1 MVIDGC
7 KMPHNS
13 SFDSMS
19 HFVQDEFQSTNSGD
33 SFKHI
38 QCKSKTYTKHTLN
51 TFLKTHRKH
60 LQNIKS
66 KQKHQKFKNHQTP
79 IFNIYHVT
87 EAAFSYLPTINVT
100 FLIFSLW
107 PTPLWLSPVKLVAEP
122 DPFRCFTG
130 GSASGQHNGV
140 GHNEKMRNVT
150 FMAGKWEEAASV
162 T

>member
-66 KQKHQKFKNHQTP
+66 KQKHQKFKNHQTHIQHLSCYRSSFFLFTHHKRDISHFLVVAYP
-79 IFNIYHVT
+79 VV
-87 EAAFSYLPTINVT
+87 AFP
-100 FLIFSLW
+100 
-107 PTPLWLSPVKLVAEP
+107 
-122 DPFRCFTG
+122 
-130 GSASGQHNGV
+130 GQ
-140 GHNEKMRNVT
+140 
-150 FMAGKWEEAASV
+150 AGCG